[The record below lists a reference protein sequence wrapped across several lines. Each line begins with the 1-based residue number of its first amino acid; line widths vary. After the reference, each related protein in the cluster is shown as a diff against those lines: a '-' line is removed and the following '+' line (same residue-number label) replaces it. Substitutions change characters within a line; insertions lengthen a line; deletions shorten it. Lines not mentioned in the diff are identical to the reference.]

1 LRASCFSRR
10 VWVRCPLE
18 SRFIFFFGLIG
29 LLVIGVILNRMFS
42 FVLVIDHRFKRPR
55 NHLVNLAPVVFCCL
69 SWAVMDQNVILSP
82 QSQVMEVD
90 PRFSPFAAD
99 SMTGSFDIVFLQ
111 FGHVI
116 EFSIVSS

>member
-1 LRASCFSRR
+1 MGALPFGGSLDFYLWFS
-10 VWVRCPLE
+10 WIICHYWFPL
-18 SRFIFFFGLIG
+18 FL
-29 LLVIGVILNRMFS
+29 
-42 FVLVIDHRFKRPR
+42 FVVVFDHLFKRPR
-55 NHLVNLAPVVFCCL
+55 NHLENLAPIVFCCL

-99 SMTGSFDIVFLQ
+99 SIIGLFDIVFLQ

-116 EFSIVSS
+116 AFAIVSSQLAQVARLM